1 MRVVGCSFSPV
12 KMNQGTIIAETKT
25 FTVAIYFKNIS
36 SVLGNPIFIHT
47 QPRQNTFE
55 ISVEYFFNATFILMY
70 FNKCSISEMFFVV
83 RALQGVFFLVR
94 TEVGRENME
103 SAVLLA

>member
-36 SVLGNPIFIHT
+36 SVLGNSIFIHT
-47 QPRQNTFE
+47 QPQ
-55 ISVEYFFNATFILMY
+55 
-70 FNKCSISEMFFVV
+70 
-83 RALQGVFFLVR
+83 
-94 TEVGRENME
+94 
-103 SAVLLA
+103 